1 MRVVSLVGGAAP
13 FPRGRGG
20 GPTDLDA
27 EGGAERKDF
36 RVSRGVSRGARRNQ
50 TKGRNET
57 GDEASRRFECARL
70 GVCVTKEGLS
80 APVSLGEIR

>member
-27 EGGAERKDF
+27 EGGAEGKE
-36 RVSRGVSRGARRNQ
+36 RVSRGVSRGTRRNQ
-50 TKGRNET
+50 TKRRNET